1 MMRKSWKAELG
12 HVMDVFVQPESV
24 AFAVLVSLATWAS
37 VLAPR
42 VLGIVMPVAAVCAF
56 IGATKFRQ
64 RMRMPAMDTEV
75 WQVWAV
81 VVGLIGLSAF
91 WSPDIGY
98 GLERTAKIASSL
110 AMGIF
115 LFFLAGELME
125 PARQRLRHLLMLS
138 FAFALFL
145 VAIYMLTAAEIV
157 QTLLGHG
164 SLDDAALGANR
175 AAVVLA
181 VLMWPTLLA
190 AQEAG
195 RRRYT
200 YALPVVTFAALL
212 LTYSQTGPLVVLAG
226 GIVYLFCR
234 MLPRPSVLLVGITG
248 AVLILAMPF
257 LFQLTCADLMSG
269 DIDWRA
275 ASTGARIE
283 IWCAVS
289 NAVPADFFFGHGV
302 EAARFV
308 PDWHMAHRYFLE
320 ASVLHPHNAV
330 LQIWYE
336 YGVTGALIAAA
347 IWIAVVRRISHLG
360 PQARAICF
368 ASLTSIAVV
377 SCVSHGLWQ
386 SWWLGTVGIVP
397 ALFRMV
403 SGRIWFSARDE

>member
-1 MMRKSWKAELG
+1 MTRKNWKSELG
-12 HVMDVFVQPESV
+12 NVLDVFRQPESV

-75 WQVWAV
+75 WQIWAV
-81 VVGLIGLSAF
+81 VVTLIGLSAF
-91 WSPDIGY
+91 WSPDIAY
-98 GLERTAKIASSL
+98 GLERTLKVASSF

-145 VAIYMLTAAEIV
+145 VAIYMLTAADIV
-157 QTLLGHG
+157 QSIVGLG

-200 YALPVVTFAALL
+200 FALPIVTFAALL
-212 LTYSQTGPLVVLAG
+212 LTYSQTGPLVVLVG
-226 GIVYLFCR
+226 GFVYLFCR
-234 MLPRPSVLLVGITG
+234 LLPRPSVWLVGISGVT
-248 AVLILAMPF
+248 LILTMPF
-257 LFQLTCADLMSG
+257 LLQFSCADLLHS

-275 ASTGARIE
+275 ASTGARLE

-289 NAVPADFFFGHGV
+289 KAIPADIFFGHGV

-308 PDWHMAHRYFLE
+308 QDWDMAHRYFLE
-320 ASVLHPHNAV
+320 DGILHPHNAV

-336 YGVTGALIAAA
+336 YGVTGALVAAA
-347 IWIAVVRRISHLG
+347 IWLAVVRRISHLG

-368 ASLTSIAVV
+368 AALTSIAVV
-377 SCVSHGLWQ
+377 SCISHGLWQ

-397 ALFRMV
+397 AMFRMV
-403 SGRIWFSARDE
+403 SGRIWFSARD